1 MVVMAGIFQNKYL
14 ANHSALIP
22 MSFNIITAW
31 NSAMAQHSPPTSP
44 DQFGDNP
51 KGRIADI
58 LRRVK
63 TIAIVGASNNPARP
77 SYRVMLFLKAR
88 GYDVIAVNPGLD
100 GGDIDGIPV
109 VADLHAIDRPI
120 DMVDVFRASS
130 ALPQIVEDA
139 IRVKAKVLWTQ
150 LNVMHDDAA
159 LRAHNAGLEV
169 VVNHCPKI
177 ELS

>member
-1 MVVMAGIFQNKYL
+1 
-14 ANHSALIP
+14 
-22 MSFNIITAW
+22 
-31 NSAMAQHSPPTSP
+31 
-44 DQFGDNP
+44 
-51 KGRIADI
+51 
-58 LRRVK
+58 
-63 TIAIVGASNNPARP
+63 
-77 SYRVMLFLKAR
+77 
-88 GYDVIAVNPGLD
+88 
-100 GGDIDGIPV
+100 

-139 IRVKAKVLWTQ
+139 IRVKAKVLWTR
-150 LNVMHDDAA
+150 LDVMHDDAA